1 MSSKIQKLGIGVAI
15 VGVWGALVPYVG
27 PVFGYDMGG
36 GAAWTWTESRFT
48 LHLLPGLLAVL
59 GGMMM
64 VGSAR
69 GRMRAGA
76 ALGAVGG
83 AWFIVGPVIRPA
95 WASSDGMMM
104 MGSARGRMRAGAAL
118 GAVGGAWF
126 IVGPVI
132 RPAWASSDGMM
143 MMGNGVWDQILTSLG
158 YHSGTGVV
166 ILALAAFSLGVL
178 TDVQAGDPPRTE
190 STRPRADV
198 RSDERSTSDQ
208 EPVSAA

>member
-64 VGSAR
+64 MGSAR

-76 ALGAVGG
+76 ALGALGG

-104 MGSARGRMRAGAAL
+104 MGK
-118 GAVGGAWF
+118 
-126 IVGPVI
+126 
-132 RPAWASSDGMM
+132 
-143 MMGNGVWDQILTSLG
+143 GVWDQIFTSLG

-178 TDVQAGDPPRTE
+178 ADVEAGTSPRTE
-190 STRPRADV
+190 STQPRADV
-198 RSDERSTSDQ
+198 RIDASSTSDQ
-208 EPVSAA
+208 EPVSVA